1 MKLTP
6 LADRVILKMVE
17 TEETTKG
24 GIILTGSAKEKP
36 SVAEVISVGPG
47 GNVDGKDVVMTVK
60 VGDKVITSQYA
71 GTKVTLEDVEY
82 VVVRQNDILAIVECF
97 DGEQATPLQHEDYR
111 SRWDRQSCRCLEGS
125 SLIPPQAAL
134 RCFPLKLRHQC
145 RRSLVNAAPAPYH
158 RVCRGLFLLA
168 EAGSMYFR
176 HVQKVNCRKAASEVP
191 RRE

>member
-60 VGDKVITSQYA
+60 PGDKVITSQYA

-82 VVVRQNDILAIVECF
+82 VVVRGINLPLPLAIRNRKLWNR
-97 DGEQATPLQHEDYR
+97 LQRPISNRLALPDAK
-111 SRWDRQSCRCLEGS
+111 
-125 SLIPPQAAL
+125 IPN
-134 RCFPLKLRHQC
+134 
-145 RRSLVNAAPAPYH
+145 S
-158 RVCRGLFLLA
+158 
-168 EAGSMYFR
+168 
-176 HVQKVNCRKAASEVP
+176 
-191 RRE
+191 